1 MELHHGKIK
10 LLLIISIKKIS
21 SYIVFITL
29 SFQLYLTPQVRYEL
43 KHNDSLTFGD
53 VSSVYM
59 IGGDVV
65 CSRFFTGVYVKY
77 RIVLL

>member
-10 LLLIISIKKIS
+10 LLLIISRKKLP
-21 SYIVFITL
+21 VVWLTL

-65 CSRFFTGVYVKY
+65 CSRIFTGVYAKY